1 MSTFLVRKDGSGTH
15 TTIQSAIYSSVD
27 GDVIDIGPGT
37 FEENIELYKS
47 ITLQGAGKDITVIQG
62 NASPIAVSGA
72 SFFAGENIVTVSSTS
87 SLIVGRRVTGTNI
100 TANSRIDEI
109 LSDTQIRLSLN
120 TSTTGI
126 VAKTIVTLTSGNS
139 TITLPNTTSV
149 AVGMKVVGV
158 GVDATITA
166 LNTTTKVA
174 TLSSPVTQSGSNVS
188 LSFKPLRSNV
198 TLTMPIHFSGSTFP
212 ATIQV
217 MNVATNGLIVKNMTV
232 IGFDGIASVETTGIG
247 MTSPGTGVHANWL
260 IDNCRITANG
270 DSAFVTS
277 PNLKSE
283 NGTIQNCIFDGKTFV
298 GSEPAEVPAYSSFSR
313 TGVITAITA
322 STFSVQYENMSAIVV
337 GGTATSMFHAATA
350 TITSILG
357 NVATY
362 NKTSTATVGQEITMT
377 ITNVQ
382 FSIPNVSRQLVV
394 IGNSSSVTACI
405 NTTFKGNTV
414 SGQTGAIIAATLN
427 KSMFNCAVTVD
438 TVGGLIEDNVIIG
451 NFGSGLPNTTGSN
464 FAIRSRRP
472 DGALQ
477 QTIIRN
483 NTNDQRGGRKN
494 IGFYFAGDSVVASNN
509 VDLADNPLVVPE
521 QLNSGS
527 PMKFTMEKSEIKSI
541 SKVSLSPVFSDESN
555 WNLVSYVFKKVGS
568 SKRIVC
574 SFRDFVSPKEVSLK
588 AGMLSGEQ
596 YELAKIIIS
605 KSDRSLM
612 VIKRNELANPSSYD
626 FILK

>member
-15 TTIQSAIYSSVD
+15 TTIQSAVYSSVD
-27 GDVIDIGPGT
+27 GDIVDIGPGT
-37 FEENIELYKS
+37 FEENVELYKS
-47 ITLQGAGKDITVIQG
+47 VTLQGAGKDVTIVQGSLSPITV
-62 NASPIAVSGA
+62 SGC
-72 SFFAGENIVTVSSTS
+72 SFFAGENIVTMTSTS
-87 SLIVGRRVTGTNI
+87 SLIAGRRVTGTNL
-100 TANSRIDEI
+100 TANSRVDEI
-109 LSDTQIRLSLN
+109 LSPTQVRLSLN
-120 TSTTGI
+120 SSTTGV
-126 VAKTIVTLTSGNS
+126 VAKTIVTLTNGSS

-149 AVGMKVVGV
+149 VVGMKVVGA
-158 GVDATITA
+158 GVEATITA

-174 TLSSPVTQSGSNVS
+174 TLSSPVTESGSNVS
-188 LSFKPLRSNV
+188 LSFKPFRSNV
-198 TLTMPIHFSGSTFP
+198 TLTMPMHFSGSTFP
-212 ATIQV
+212 ATMQI
-217 MNVATNGLIVKNMTV
+217 MNVATNGLTIKDMSIV
-232 IGFDGIASVETTGIG
+232 GFDGTPAVETTAIG
-247 MTSPGTGVHANWL
+247 MTSPGTGIHANWL
-260 IDNCRITANG
+260 VDNCRVTASG

-298 GSEPAEVPAYSSFSR
+298 GVEPAEVPAFSSFSR
-313 TGVITAITA
+313 PGTVTAVTA
-322 STFSVQYENMSAIVV
+322 STFSVEYESMSAIVV
-337 GGTATSMFHAATA
+337 GGTATSAFHASTA
-350 TITSILG
+350 TITSISG

-362 NKTSTATVGQEITMT
+362 NKTSTANVGDVITMT

-382 FSIPNVSRQLVV
+382 FSIPNVARQLVV
-394 IGNSSSVTACI
+394 IGNSSSVSSCI

-414 SGQTGAIIAATLN
+414 TGQTGAIIAASLN

-472 DGALQ
+472 DGVLQ

-509 VDLADNPLVVPE
+509 VELADNPLVVPE

-541 SKVSLSPVFSDESN
+541 SRVSLSPIFSDENN
-555 WNLVSYVFKKVGS
+555 WYLVSYIYRKLGS

-574 SFRDFVSPKEVSLK
+574 SFSDFVSSKEVDLK
-588 AGMLSGEQ
+588 PGMVSGEQ
-596 YELAKIIIS
+596 YELTKIIIS

-612 VIKRNELANPSSYD
+612 VVKRDELANPSSYD
-626 FILK
+626 FSLK